1 MSSSS
6 SSTIRIKAHEH
17 KLTYQNTVQSSAK
30 KGNTGWTCDACNRDS
45 KELQQT
51 HSYNCS
57 SCDFD
62 LCKEC
67 TQPIKTGKHPHNIV
81 VTNAEAIYDQGAW
94 GCDNCG
100 TDSSSQGQ

>member
-1 MSSSS
+1 MHS
-6 SSTIRIKAHEH
+6 IKVKAHEH
-17 KLTYQNTVQSSAK
+17 ELTYQNTVEYYSAK
-30 KGNTGWTCDACNRDS
+30 IGKEANWTCDVCKRNS

-67 TQPIKTGKHPHNIV
+67 TQPIKTNKHAHNMV
-81 VTNAEAIYDQGAW
+81 VTNAEAIYPQGAW
-94 GCDNCG
+94 FCDNCG
-100 TDSSSQGQ
+100 TGSSSQGQ